1 MWDEAEAAAVVSSR
15 LRDRV
20 GVKRLRQ
27 EDPTERGTE
36 EATIK

>member
-15 LRDRV
+15 LLV
-20 GVKRLRQ
+20 GVKRPRK
-27 EDPTERGTE
+27 EDPTERGTK